1 MVRLFFSERLCHFSN
16 VLYAGSKREMS
27 EMLVRIEDEDD
38 PAHNAS
44 SPAKEDDD
52 NPHDARIPAK
62 TPTSKG
68 SDQVKNTIHNGM
80 WIASLHV
87 DRLLIAMRSWN
98 HTHLC
103 LSCAV
108 EQRQYCLDYVD
119 LNCTLV
125 TINIDQK

>member
-27 EMLVRIEDEDD
+27 EMLVRIEDEDN

-68 SDQVKNTIHNGM
+68 SSPVKEDDDNPLDARIPAKTPTSKGKQKRAPSHRRTV
-80 WIASLHV
+80 SYVQYTVFLHV
-87 DRLLIAMRSWN
+87 
-98 HTHLC
+98 
-103 LSCAV
+103 
-108 EQRQYCLDYVD
+108 
-119 LNCTLV
+119 
-125 TINIDQK
+125 